1 MLKKILNETNQTLP
15 DEVIIGQALTAACGQ
30 NPARQTVLK
39 SGLPNSVTAS
49 VNNNNNNN
57 LLILYYNNKFRQLI
71 CFVVLVL
78 NHV

>member
-1 MLKKILNETNQTLP
+1 VLKQILNQTNKTLP

-49 VNNNNNNN
+49 VNNNNN
-57 LLILYYNNKFRQLI
+57 LLIIKIVIIL
-71 CFVVLVL
+71 
-78 NHV
+78 